1 MMMGHFAWRTAL
13 MLTCGLT
20 FVSGLQNRISTQPSD
35 EWNIHSIPEVVQGK
49 DESVPVVVFGIAHY
63 PAKNI
68 DQRMLGVKLHN
79 RSSKQVKA
87 VSLRW
92 LITVGKDRIERKR
105 VYQWHKLDA
114 VEVVLIGGQRQEI
127 KLQTPKPDMTIEPF
141 VEANRRERIE
151 INIGVG
157 EVEFADGSVWKEP
170 EPISAVSSN
179 NRLKVTPQWPLPG
192 NELHR

>member
-1 MMMGHFAWRTAL
+1 
-13 MLTCGLT
+13 
-20 FVSGLQNRISTQPSD
+20 
-35 EWNIHSIPEVVQGK
+35 
-49 DESVPVVVFGIAHY
+49 
-63 PAKNI
+63 
-68 DQRMLGVKLHN
+68 MLGVKLHN

-105 VYQWHKLDA
+105 IYQWHKLDA
-114 VEVVLIGGQRQEI
+114 VDVALSGGQRQEI

-141 VEANRRERIE
+141 VEANRREQIE

-170 EPISAVSSN
+170 EPVSAVSSN
-179 NRLKVTPQWPLPG
+179 KRLKVILQ
-192 NELHR
+192 

>member
-1 MMMGHFAWRTAL
+1 MIGHFAWYTAL
-13 MLTCGLT
+13 VLTCGLT
-20 FVSGLQNRISTQPSD
+20 FVSGLQNRTSTQPSD
-35 EWNIHSIPEVVQGK
+35 GWNIHSIPEVVQGK
-49 DESVPVVVFGIAHY
+49 DESVPVVVSGIAHY

-114 VEVVLIGGQRQEI
+114 VDVVLIGGQRQEI
-127 KLQTPKPDMTIEPF
+127 KLQIPKPDLTIEPF
-141 VEANRRERIE
+141 VEANRREQIE

-157 EVEFADGSVWKEP
+157 EVEFADGSVWKEL
-170 EPISAVSSN
+170 EPVSVVSSN
-179 NRLKVTPQWPLPG
+179 NRLKVIPQQHLPI
-192 NELHR
+192 NEQQR